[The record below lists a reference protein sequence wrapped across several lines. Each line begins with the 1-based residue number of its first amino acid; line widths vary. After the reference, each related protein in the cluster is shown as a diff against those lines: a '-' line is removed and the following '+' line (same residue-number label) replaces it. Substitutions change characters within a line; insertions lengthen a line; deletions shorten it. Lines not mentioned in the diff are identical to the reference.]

1 MAYNGNWI
9 DQLVPTTPAGTETKS
24 LGDDSI
30 REIKRALTNSF
41 PDAVTGDF
49 YTGKLSD
56 LTKAVAAI
64 VPRGVVV
71 AWAGTF
77 SGANAAGPPGWTIA
91 DGRNYRTGGV
101 TPTPNLVGRFIFGAK
116 APDTPAAFW
125 PPVAGYVGGDTE
137 LNVRIGGTGAYK
149 TYTTAGTTLT
159 AAQSGMPAHTHTLP
173 DNLGIYKTTDVDGG
187 GGRNEFNRVSG
198 LSTGSAP
205 AKNATQ
211 AHTHTFQIKADY
223 NNLTLANLP
232 PYYTLVY
239 IVKD

>member
-9 DQLVPTTPAGTETKS
+9 DQLIPSTPAPTESKS

-116 APDTPAAFW
+116 APDTPAVFW

-159 AAQSGMPAHTHTLP
+159 AAQSGMPAHNHTEVGVSVGG
-173 DNLGIYKTTDVDGG
+173 NQGG
-187 GGRNEFNRVSG
+187 GGVAARDLLNTV
-198 LSTGSAP
+198 TGTAP
-205 AKNATQ
+205 ARNATQ